1 MSDQEAE
8 KKTAEEEATKKK
20 LEELNARLWIVQLV
34 RDPEQGVTNVMPLQN
49 VEKQWQ
55 LDLMVDQAK
64 AQAELTKIS
73 RSLIGLLTNMGVIKA
88 KGKGLFK
95 GK

>member
-1 MSDQEAE
+1 MSDEEAN
-8 KKTAEEEATKKK
+8 KKKAEEEATKKK
-20 LEELNARLWIVQLV
+20 LEELNKRLWVVQLV
-34 RDPEQGVTNVMPLQN
+34 RDPEQGVTNVIPVQN

-64 AQAELTKIS
+64 AQFELTKIS
-73 RSLIGLLTNMGVIKA
+73 RSLIGLLQNMGVIKT
-88 KGKGLFK
+88 KGKSLFK

>member
-8 KKTAEEEATKKK
+8 KKTQEEEAAKKK
-20 LEELNARLWIVQLV
+20 LEELNKRLWVVQLV
-34 RDPEQGVTNVMPLQN
+34 RDPEQGVTNVIPMQN

-55 LDLMVDQAK
+55 LDLMIDQAK
-64 AQAELTKIS
+64 SQQFLTKLS
-73 RSLIGLLTNMGVIKA
+73 RSLVGLLQSTGAIKT

>member
-8 KKTAEEEATKKK
+8 KKKAEEEATKKK
-20 LEELNARLWIVQLV
+20 LEELNKRLWVVQLV
-34 RDPEQGVTNVMPLQN
+34 RDPEQGVTSVMPIQN

-64 AQAELTKIS
+64 AQFELTKIS
-73 RSLIGLLTNMGVIKA
+73 RSLIGLLQNMGVIKT

>member
-8 KKTAEEEATKKK
+8 KKTAEEEAAKKK
-20 LEELNARLWIVQLV
+20 LEELNARLWVVQLV
-34 RDPEQGVTNVMPLQN
+34 RDPEQGVTNVLPIQN

-55 LDLMVDQAK
+55 VDLMVDQAK
-64 AQAELTKIS
+64 AQFELTKIS
-73 RSLIGLLTNMGVIKA
+73 KSLVGLLMNMGVIKA

-95 GK
+95 K